1 MMSSFFKTATIAS
14 LSGIVAYLATYLPF
28 MVAITLEYDMTFMDK
43 ILSCF
48 SMSTSFCFGMMYMS
62 RYEAQGLGMHWSN
75 AWTSPMAD
83 DPMSFAWAAFMMI
96 IDGTIYFLVG
106 WYVSN
111 VFPAGNSVHAQPW
124 YFFLTPRYWNCCG
137 NDSNVSGS
145 HKVASHV
152 KGNNFPLDTSVF
164 MESSWSSV
172 QRRPGMSI
180 EKLHIIYNKGC
191 ERERAA
197 VTDLNLELKEGQI
210 TTLLGRNGA
219 GKTSTLNVLT
229 GQLAPSS
236 GSVFVYG
243 HAVPAEFSEARKL
256 LGYCPQ
262 YNTLFRELTVREHLL
277 FYSNLKNLL
286 PDEEIDSD
294 VDSMLHMTN
303 LWDMQD
309 EQAKNLSGGLQRR
322 LCVALAFVGGSKLII
337 LDEPTSSVDPVARRS
352 IWDLIV
358 QQKQSRTVL
367 LTTHH
372 MDEADILSDQVAVI
386 HKGRLLCNGSPLL
399 LRSKFGCGYQLTVSR
414 QGQGNEGGENSGDS
428 DSGRASNEFPDDSND
443 SEKLLAFTK
452 CLIPNAS
459 LVEEF
464 SSEVVLSL
472 PYEDT
477 DGQVHDYATFFMC
490 LDSNLVGLGYGSY
503 GLTSSTLED
512 VFISLCGEEVD
523 ETENVVTNVQATKD
537 SEVVPGGDA
546 TVSEIRRQYDQAF
559 SNFDW
564 SAPSL
569 ESGITLKLKQ
579 MKGLLAKRY
588 QHTVNDWKT
597 LFSNLILP
605 CMFIALAMAMTL
617 IKPSFAPDPILPL
630 HPNIYGKGATSF
642 FSAKGMFESSN
653 TSLPSLVDEV
663 VHLKQKELKCVP
675 PREGW
680 KVAKCPIIQG
690 AKHDESVYMPKHLK
704 TLTGYQWLIS
714 EAGYC
719 QCEDSPQN
727 SLVPIYPQLVPTP
740 QRSGAGYMF
749 NLTNVNNTS
758 DFLLRTFSIFNDRR
772 YGGFSFHP
780 KNTLL
785 GRESDVAKVW
795 FDNNGFH
802 AMAAYLS
809 SLNEGIMKANLRSAG
824 IDPDGYSIT
833 TYSHPFHLRSSQIG
847 DQTIMQRG
855 GDAGIA
861 LIILVGFIFIPTS
874 FVFYIVS
881 ERTSEEKQLQ
891 KMFGV
896 GPILY
901 WISSITWDLIMLTTA
916 VVISG
921 AIIICFQMP
930 IYTSR
935 LNLPGVLLLVFLFGW
950 AMTSLVYLMEKLFDE
965 PSIAFMV
972 IYCLALFVGIN
983 TMVIRLLIDVFELV
997 QVSPLF
1003 KAFFE
1008 QLCLVMPPYALM
1020 SGLVDITRNQ
1030 LFSEI
1035 YTLFDQ
1041 DVYVSPFSMD
1051 LLGPH
1056 YITLAS
1062 EGVIFFLLNL
1072 IIELSSNWSFKCGTD
1087 KSEGSIEGEDSDVS
1101 EERRRVTQ
1109 DQSSRFDVMRVINV
1123 SKVFKSMF
1131 GKRTAVDR
1139 VSFAVPR
1146 GECFGLLGVNGAG
1159 KTTLFK
1165 MLTGQMKP
1173 TSGKTVINRMSISQ
1187 LLSGTCQF
1195 LGYCPQADALDPVLS
1210 PREHLSIYSELRG
1223 VPTLHISRVRFRK
1236 EKRKER
1242 PLLLSFFFFFSLF
1255 LLFFSFFLSLSLSP
1269 SISPFLLKPLVLEM

>member
-75 AWTSPMAD
+75 AWSSPMAD

-96 IDGTIYFLVG
+96 IDGSIYFLVG

-124 YFFLTPRYWNCCG
+124 YFFLLPRYWNCCG
-137 NDSNVSGS
+137 GTSPDSGN
-145 HKVASHV
+145 KVPHV
-152 KGNNFPLDTSVF
+152 KGNFALDTAF
-164 MESSWSSV
+164 MESSAW

-180 EKLHIIYNKGC
+180 EKLHIIYNKGSK
-191 ERERAA
+191 RERIA
-197 VTDLNLELKEGQI
+197 VSDLNLELKEGQI

-229 GQLAPSS
+229 GQLAPTS

-243 HAVPAEFSEARKL
+243 HQVPQEFSEARKL

-262 YNTLFRELTVREHLL
+262 YNTLFKELTVREHLI
-277 FYSNLKNLL
+277 FYSSLKNLL

-303 LWDMQD
+303 LWSIQN

-337 LDEPTSSVDPVARRS
+337 LDEPTSSVDPVARRN

-386 HKGRLLCNGSPLL
+386 HKGKLLCNGSPLL

-414 QGQGNEGGENSGDS
+414 QGQGTEENSNGDS
-428 DSGRASNEFPDDSND
+428 DSGRASNEFPDDTND
-443 SEKLLAFTK
+443 SEKLLSFTK
-452 CLIPNAS
+452 CLIPNAA

-472 PYEDT
+472 PYEDA
-477 DGQVHDYATFFMC
+477 DGQVHDYATFFRC
-490 LDSNLVGLGYGSY
+490 LDANLVGLGYGSY

-512 VFISLCGEEVD
+512 VFLSLCGEEVSEEAD
-523 ETENVVTNVQATKD
+523 VTTNLAIKD
-537 SEVVPGGDA
+537 TGELCGDA
-546 TVSEIRRQYDQAF
+546 AVSEIRRQYDQAF
-559 SNFDW
+559 NNFDW

-569 ESGITLKLKQ
+569 ESGFTLKLKQ
-579 MKGLLAKRY
+579 MKGLLLKRY

-642 FSAKGMFESSN
+642 FSAKGVMNTN
-653 TSLPSLVDEV
+653 TSLSSLVMEV
-663 VHLKQKELKCVP
+663 THLKQKDLNCVT
-675 PREGW
+675 PRQGW
-680 KVAKCPIIQG
+680 KVAKCPIIKG

-704 TLTGYQWLIS
+704 TLTDYRFLIS
-714 EAGYC
+714 EQGYC
-719 QCEDSPQN
+719 RCQDTPQH
-727 SLVPIYPQLVPTP
+727 SLVAMYPQLVPEP
-740 QRSGAGYMF
+740 QKSGAGYMF
-749 NLTNVNNTS
+749 NLTGWNNTS
-758 DFLLRTFSIFNDRR
+758 DFLLRTFSVFNDRR

-780 KNTLL
+780 KSKQL
-785 GRESDVAKVW
+785 GREADVAKVW

-809 SLNEGIMKANLRSAG
+809 SLNEGIMKANLRISG
-824 IDPDGYSIT
+824 IDPDEYSIT

-881 ERTSEEKQLQ
+881 ERVSEEKQLQ
-891 KMFGV
+891 KIFGV

-901 WISSITWDLIMLTTA
+901 WISSMTWDLIMLSTA
-916 VVISG
+916 VAISG

-1072 IIELSSNWSFKCGTD
+1072 IIELTANWSFRCGTD
-1087 KSEGSIEGEDSDVS
+1087 KTQEPAQGEDSDVS
-1101 EERRRVTQ
+1101 EERRRVIQ

-1123 SKVFKSMF
+1123 SKVFQSMF
-1131 GKRTAVDR
+1131 GKRTAVDHI
-1139 VSFAVPR
+1139 SFAVPR

-1173 TSGKTVINRMSISQ
+1173 TSGKTIINRMSINE
-1187 LLSGTCQF
+1187 LLSGSCQF
-1195 LGYCPQADALDPVLS
+1195 LGYCPQGDALDSVLS

-1223 VPTLHISRVRFRK
+1223 VPSLHISRVRTVI
-1236 EKRKER
+1236 
-1242 PLLLSFFFFFSLF
+1242 LLIL
-1255 LLFFSFFLSLSLSP
+1255 
-1269 SISPFLLKPLVLEM
+1269 